1 MIDAPPSLDGADHDT
16 VTALD
21 PNATETPVG
30 MPGVVA
36 GTTPIEVEEDALDP
50 ALFAATTV
58 NV

>member
-21 PNATETPVG
+21 PNAPETPVG

-36 GTTPIEVEEDALDP
+36 GTTAIEVEEDAPDP